1 MKARACPEESSSEPE
16 ADVAASDRGK
26 EEEAGSPM
34 PRSLSP
40 TTTSQMQARKK
51 RRGIIEKRRRDR
63 INNSLSEL
71 RRLVPTAFE
80 KQGSSKLEK
89 AEILQMT
96 VDHLRM
102 LHATGGRGLWDARA
116 FAVDYRTIGF
126 RECLTEVVRY
136 LGLLEGQSST
146 ATDPIQLR
154 LLSHLNSCVAEMEP
168 PPAAPTPLLP
178 LQPWPGSLIHPAIA
192 PAAQVHVPR
201 REQAPALAVL
211 AASSVV
217 CPGLALRATP
227 MMCRIPN
234 AATPASTNRMASSR
248 RRSRA
253 PVVTSSTPS
262 SGSSE
267 SLREA
272 AAPWSSHIAT
282 FLFSSASSLA
292 RTPAVP
298 DYLSPSLLNPLTR
311 GREIKTETARLCH
324 SWTTEIGAF

>member
-102 LHATGGRGLWDARA
+102 LHATGGR
-116 FAVDYRTIGF
+116 
-126 RECLTEVVRY
+126 E
-136 LGLLEGQSST
+136 
-146 ATDPIQLR
+146 
-154 LLSHLNSCVAEMEP
+154 
-168 PPAAPTPLLP
+168 
-178 LQPWPGSLIHPAIA
+178 IA
-192 PAAQVHVPR
+192 
-201 REQAPALAVL
+201 
-211 AASSVV
+211 
-217 CPGLALRATP
+217 
-227 MMCRIPN
+227 
-234 AATPASTNRMASSR
+234 
-248 RRSRA
+248 
-253 PVVTSSTPS
+253 
-262 SGSSE
+262 
-267 SLREA
+267 A
-272 AAPWSSHIAT
+272 AAPHPRLHIAEEDGI
-282 FLFSSASSLA
+282 S
-292 RTPAVP
+292 PAVCCA
-298 DYLSPSLLNPLTR
+298 LQNVFV
-311 GREIKTETARLCH
+311 LC
-324 SWTTEIGAF
+324 AP